1 MQFYGSKEGLFHAIL
16 EQLSTSSA
24 VMSAIVLGPRI
35 GLGEQFTR
43 AYLQLWED
51 PVTGNTLRSL
61 TRASIGS
68 QRASSLLRAY
78 HSGQLRLS
86 KIPEERRLGFMLAA
100 SQLLGVAVARYVIG
114 APLLV
119 AVPLEELV
127 QHLAPAIDKYLSIT
141 E

>member
-1 MQFYGSKEGLFHAIL
+1 MQFYGSKEGLFRAIL
-16 EQLSTSSA
+16 DQLSTSSA
-24 VMSAIVLGPRI
+24 KIWAIVVGPRV

-61 TRASIGS
+61 TRAAIGS

-78 HSGQLRLS
+78 HSGQLSLS
-86 KIPEERRLGFMLAA
+86 NIPEEKRLGSMLAA
-100 SQLLGVAVARYVIG
+100 SQLLGVAVVRYVIG

-127 QHLAPAIDKYLSIT
+127 QQLAPAIDKYLSMT